1 MRALDMHTTDFSR
14 VYMCVCVRVRIY
26 MRVRGCLSMC
36 VCTCVY
42 VCACVLC
49 VCVFGVGVC
58 VCECVQRM
66 ETWKLTKK
74 ALNTPTNGSR
84 CVLLSRVCRWGGG
97 R

>member
-1 MRALDMHTTDFSR
+1 MCAHKMHTTDISR

-26 MRVRGCLSMC
+26 MRVRVCLSMW

-58 VCECVQRM
+58 VCEYAQRM

-74 ALNTPTNGSR
+74 ALSTPTSGSR
-84 CVLLSRVCRWGGG
+84 SVLVSWVCRWGGC